1 MSPLH
6 RDCSQPAWKIN
17 LNSTRNCQFLFPKF
31 FVLKTSLQFLPYGW
45 ISFGELQHGKKGTLL
60 TCSMSCSVLVLLG
73 DIGDSQLCL
82 SLSLS
87 AKEDGL
93 GHVDLS
99 QV

>member
-1 MSPLH
+1 MNYNKEKRARCL
-6 RDCSQPAWKIN
+6 
-17 LNSTRNCQFLFPKF
+17 L
-31 FVLKTSLQFLPYGW
+31 VLSSVP
-45 ISFGELQHGKKGTLL
+45 
-60 TCSMSCSVLVLLG
+60 VLVLLG
-73 DIGDSQLCL
+73 DIDDSQLCL

>member
-1 MSPLH
+1 MVE
-6 RDCSQPAWKIN
+6 
-17 LNSTRNCQFLFPKF
+17 FLLVNYNMEKRAHCLL
-31 FVLKTSLQFLPYGW
+31 VLSSVP
-45 ISFGELQHGKKGTLL
+45 
-60 TCSMSCSVLVLLG
+60 VLVLLG